1 MAATFNAEGLTGSVA
16 ARVQTTRPAAA
27 SAGGVAPSGDVG
39 AAAAVGAHEAL
50 TDPHPQYLTPAE
62 GDAAY
67 DALGAAAAAVSA
79 HTGATDPHGDRAH
92 SDAADAAHVAAAN
105 PHTQYAQIAALR
117 TTRTP
122 PATSTS
128 TGTQGE
134 LAQDASYL
142 YVCTATDTWKRIALT
157 TF

>member
-1 MAATFNAEGLTGSVA
+1 MPDRGARLMAATFNAPALPGSVGP
-16 ARVQTTRPAAA
+16 RTTTTRPAAA
-27 SAGGVAPSGDVG
+27 AAGGAAPSSDVG
-39 AAAAVGAHEAL
+39 AGAAVSAHEAL
-50 TDPHPQYLTPAE
+50 TDPHPQYLTEAE

-67 DALGAAAAAVSA
+67 DALGAAAAAQA
-79 HTGATDPHGDRAH
+79 AAEAT
-92 SDAADAAHVAAAN
+92 AASELADHVADAN

-122 PATSTS
+122 PALSTS
-128 TGTQGE
+128 PGTTGE
-134 LAQDASYL
+134 LAQDASFL